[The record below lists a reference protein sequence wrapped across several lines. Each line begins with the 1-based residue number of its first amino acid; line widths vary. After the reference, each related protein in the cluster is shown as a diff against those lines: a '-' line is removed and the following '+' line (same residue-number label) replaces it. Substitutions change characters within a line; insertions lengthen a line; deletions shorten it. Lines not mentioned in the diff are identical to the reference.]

1 MRYAIPLLLATCVA
15 ASAQSALTAAQVQAS
30 LQASITAA
38 DAVPATAKL
47 IAQRTALESQP
58 GALNEQ
64 ILAAEG
70 PDVQKARQLLVQ
82 MKRLVRPGRPVP
94 VTPAK

>member
-1 MRYAIPLLLATCVA
+1 MRYVIPILLATGLA
-15 ASAQSALTAAQVQAS
+15 ASAQTALTPVQIQAS

-47 IAQRTALESQP
+47 IAQRTALESQL
-58 GALNEQ
+58 ATLNEQ

-70 PDVQKARQLLVQ
+70 PDVQSARQLLVQ

-94 VTPAK
+94 VAPAK